1 MTKYWAAFV
10 SVMLLVGTPA
20 VAASWADSFKVCDAD
35 SSSTVSRAEWNG
47 CDGKLDPTMNPTFTM
62 MDKDGSNSV
71 DADEWAAAERQ
82 KTAIAKGCKASASSW
97 CPCQNNPDDPE
108 CQK

>member
-10 SVMLLVGTPA
+10 SVMLLLGTPA
-20 VAASWADSFKVCDAD
+20 VAATWGDSFKVCDAD
-35 SSSTVSRAEWNG
+35 GSGTVNRAEWNG

-62 MDKDGSNSV
+62 MDKDGTNSV
-71 DADEWAAAERQ
+71 DQDEWAAAEGQ
-82 KTAIAKGCKASASSW
+82 KTAIAKGCSSSTSSW
-97 CPCQNNPDDPE
+97 CPCQNNPDKPE